1 MSDQPLNRVAPDV
14 TLITDETFRFEQR
27 NNLCNRARDVQ
38 NEAILAKVCLVMSLL
53 PSGSARGS
61 EAALIGVLT

>member
-1 MSDQPLNRVAPDV
+1 MSDQLLNRVAPNV
-14 TLITDETFRFEQR
+14 TLITDGTFRFEQR
-27 NNLCNRARDVQ
+27 NNLCNCARDVQ
-38 NEAILAKVCLVMSLL
+38 NEAILAKVCLVMSL